1 MTGLHRLL
9 VNQAGTFLGDALLI
23 AAFPLLA
30 VHVTRSPALISA
42 VGASA
47 TLPWVVVGLPSGL
60 AADRWERRRL
70 MASASLLGCLLLLAL
85 AAIVGAGHDSVVALA
100 AIAFSVGCTQVL
112 VGNVGSALMP
122 QVVHSGALTS
132 ANAKLFVAQQIV
144 GQLAGPPLAGLLIGV
159 ALSAPVIAAAACYGL
174 AAAVL
179 LTWQA
184 SFRASTNA
192 RDRAPI
198 HHELTAGFAKL
209 VRQRQLLTFAVT
221 TAVLNLAIQAV
232 MVVLVLYAV
241 APGPLGITR
250 AEYGLLLAAFAV
262 GGVAGAPLAP
272 RLARA
277 VGRGRLLTICIPVFP
292 AGLAVPA
299 LWPSAL
305 ATGVAFAAIGAVS
318 CLYNVTTVA
327 FRQRVIPASHLGR
340 VTASYRLLSFGALPL
355 GAALGG
361 LIASQLG
368 VRAVFPIAAAIAMLT
383 ALGLPFVRERSLRAA
398 ETQAGQATA

>member
-85 AAIVGAGHDSVVALA
+85 AAIVGGVV
-100 AIAFSVGCTQVL
+100 
-112 VGNVGSALMP
+112 
-122 QVVHSGALTS
+122 
-132 ANAKLFVAQQIV
+132 
-144 GQLAGPPLAGLLIGV
+144 
-159 ALSAPVIAAAACYGL
+159 
-174 AAAVL
+174 
-179 LTWQA
+179 
-184 SFRASTNA
+184 
-192 RDRAPI
+192 
-198 HHELTAGFAKL
+198 
-209 VRQRQLLTFAVT
+209 
-221 TAVLNLAIQAV
+221 
-232 MVVLVLYAV
+232 
-241 APGPLGITR
+241 
-250 AEYGLLLAAFAV
+250 
-262 GGVAGAPLAP
+262 GAPLAP
-272 RLARA
+272 RLARTL
-277 VGRGRLLTICIPVFP
+277 GRGRLLTICIPVFA

-299 LWPSAL
+299 LWPNAF
-305 ATGVAFAAIGAVS
+305 ATGAAFAGIGAVS
-318 CLYNVTTVA
+318 CLYNVSTVA

-355 GAALGG
+355 GAVLGG

-398 ETQAGQATA
+398 ETQAGQATV